1 MVEGRRQRWKE
12 GGGEGLQKAK
22 GERQK
27 AVGGVQGQKGNGIGS
42 SQGRRKVKAKGEG
55 EGDGGRRK

>member
-12 GGGEGLQKAK
+12 GGGKGLQKAK

-27 AVGGVQGQKGNGIGS
+27 AVGGVQGQKGNGRGS
-42 SQGRRKVKAKGEG
+42 SQGRGKVEAKG